1 MSAAPI
7 CPLTKVLSS
16 SCRAITVSRCIRQS
30 GEHRHTIALE
40 LGFAHSRNAAELA
53 EARRPRLGNAD
64 MLHYAKKHHDVIA
77 RFNRF
82 PHRNAMLG
90 RQPRGEEISAG
101 DVVPW

>member
-1 MSAAPI
+1 MPFQHSEDRDDQRMSM
-7 CPLTKVLSS
+7 LLFT
-16 SCRAITVSRCIRQS
+16 
-30 GEHRHTIALE
+30 
-40 LGFAHSRNAAELA
+40 
-53 EARRPRLGNAD
+53 RLGDAD

-90 RQPRGEEISAG
+90 RQPRGEEIAAG